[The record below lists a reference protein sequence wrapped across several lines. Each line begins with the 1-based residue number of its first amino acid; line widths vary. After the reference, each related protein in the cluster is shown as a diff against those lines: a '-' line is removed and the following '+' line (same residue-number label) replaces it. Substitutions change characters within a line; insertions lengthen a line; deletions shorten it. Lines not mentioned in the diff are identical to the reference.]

1 MDLDSLEESERIL
14 EDLLQG
20 FPPEKREQILQ
31 GLENGTP
38 EEALEILDRLEVE
51 RSETEKTVTPSIE
64 PSSTQEPVN
73 FQTVLEAHQEAPSQ
87 LLTAEERAHFLQPLG
102 SEEEGLPEDE
112 GGFGDQ
118 DFDVKVGDQDI
129 YEDVIISPIIKDTRR
144 LQYLNLCVLCV
155 LLCMLTIVCWLQY
168 DTNRQVAQKTQSINY
183 LRERESQGIGNTPL
197 EFWTMPEDQQRIELE
212 TKLNSTKV
220 TRKEKMFS
228 YYLLATL
235 EFQKGNFSEG
245 RRFMLEGMKLRDEK

>member
-1 MDLDSLEESERIL
+1 MDIDSLEESQRIL
-14 EDLLQG
+14 EELLQG
-20 FPPEKREQILQ
+20 CPADKRDQILH

-51 RSETEKTVTPSIE
+51 RTEAENPVASVPE
-64 PSSTQEPVN
+64 PAPINEPID
-73 FQTVLEAHQEAPSQ
+73 FQTVLEARQSAPDQ
-87 LLTAEERAHFLQPLG
+87 LLTAEERAHFMQPLG
-102 SEEEGLPEDE
+102 SFEEGADEDS
-112 GGFGDQ
+112 FGSEMD
-118 DFDVKVGDQDI
+118 DVQVGDQDI
-129 YEDVIISPIIKDTRR
+129 YEDVIVSPIIKDTRR

-155 LLCMLTIVCWLQY
+155 LLCMLTLVCWLQY
-168 DTNRQVAQKTQSINY
+168 DTNRKLAQKTQALNY
-183 LRERESQGIGNTPL
+183 LREHKTEGLGGTPL

-212 TKLNSTKV
+212 TKLNSSKV
-220 TRKEKMFS
+220 TLKEKMFC